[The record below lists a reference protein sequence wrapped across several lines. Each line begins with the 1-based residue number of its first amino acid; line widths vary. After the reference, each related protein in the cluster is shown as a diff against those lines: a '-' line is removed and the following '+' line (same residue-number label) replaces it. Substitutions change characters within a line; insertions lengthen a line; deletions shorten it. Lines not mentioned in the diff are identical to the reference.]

1 MFWLHVCS
9 QEGASWVQA
18 EASYVAIGCGCP
30 EILEEFGGLVTPA
43 QLERIYEG
51 DVRALSALGFDGV
64 KL

>member
-1 MFWLHVCS
+1 M
-9 QEGASWVQA
+9 QA